1 MYTCKENMSG
11 KEITMEDLDE
21 SMKQTEEQLDLL
33 SWKMDGSDQTLAVPI
48 DNQNTCVVNLLKSV
62 SELLG
67 CTLTGA
73 QWLSEPEEGVAR
85 SAGAAAGTEQST
97 AGAADAR
104 SWQICETAPEVSCDA
119 AALNALVN
127 IYIKSSQKRA
137 RWK

>member
-1 MYTCKENMSG
+1 MSG

-67 CTLTGA
+67 YTLTGA
-73 QWLSEPEEGVAR
+73 Q
-85 SAGAAAGTEQST
+85 
-97 AGAADAR
+97 
-104 SWQICETAPEVSCDA
+104 
-119 AALNALVN
+119 
-127 IYIKSSQKRA
+127 
-137 RWK
+137 